1 MENASKALIIVGAI
15 LLSILIIGLGMY
27 IFKSVEDPLQNA
39 ASSMSEQ
46 ERNIHNQKF
55 TTYQGARR
63 SGSDVRSL
71 IGVLI
76 QNYATQANDGNMGR
90 CPGVSFT
97 PVGGT
102 TSTTVNLGEA
112 VNDEFNDMISLVRV
126 NSFYNVVVNI
136 DAGAGIVNQINITEN
151 TL

>member
-46 ERNIHNQKF
+46 ERSIHNQKF

-63 SGSDVRSL
+63 PGSDVRSL

-90 CPGVSFT
+90 CPGVSFI
-97 PVGGT
+97 PAGGT
-102 TSTTVNLGEA
+102 TLTVGAGNTVTT
-112 VNDEFNDMISLVRV
+112 EFNDMISLVRV
-126 NSFYNVVVNI
+126 NSFYSVVVNI
-136 DAGAGIVNQINITEN
+136 DATAGIVSQIDITEN
-151 TL
+151 TP